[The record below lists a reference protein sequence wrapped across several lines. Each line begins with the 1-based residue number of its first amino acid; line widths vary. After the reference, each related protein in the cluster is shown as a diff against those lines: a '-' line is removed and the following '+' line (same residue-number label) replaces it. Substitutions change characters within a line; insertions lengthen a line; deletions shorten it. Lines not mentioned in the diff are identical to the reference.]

1 MTYLSAGSPES
12 GLGVPPSPAMRDAGS
27 GCPTKSTAEYLFFL
41 PWQFKAFSLGWFV
54 SPRRRL
60 PHFWQ
65 VGGARQRH
73 TITHPPQIPCR
84 FSWLLLPPLQLS
96 ILEPEPESLPAA
108 ISQIFLMSS
117 INIICWPLS
126 PLYSLPPS
134 VSSANCPGK
143 LSRSPSQPAQAQA
156 QAQQSHPFTQPEI
169 ATTIWGDQAGDST
182 RVPALSHAFV

>member
-1 MTYLSAGSPES
+1 MTYLSAGSPKS
-12 GLGVPPSPAMRDAGS
+12 GLGVPALPAMLEAVVLPRARRSTSSFCLGNSKPFLWVGSSLHAVGFHTFGKLGERDKG
-27 GCPTKSTAEYLFFL
+27 T
-41 PWQFKAFSLGWFV
+41 QSL
-54 SPRRRL
+54 
-60 PHFWQ
+60 
-65 VGGARQRH
+65 
-73 TITHPPQIPCR
+73 THPKSPVD

-117 INIICWPLS
+117 IIIICWPLS

-134 VSSANCPGK
+134 VSSANCPRK

-156 QAQQSHPFTQPEI
+156 QAQESHPFTQPEI
-169 ATTIWGDQAGDST
+169 ATTIWGDQAGDSI